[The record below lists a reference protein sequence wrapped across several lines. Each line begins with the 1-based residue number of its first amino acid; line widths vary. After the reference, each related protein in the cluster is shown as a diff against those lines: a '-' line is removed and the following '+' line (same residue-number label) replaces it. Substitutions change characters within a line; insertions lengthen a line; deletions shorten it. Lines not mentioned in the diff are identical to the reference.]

1 MTYKNKSQI
10 HDSHRWLVFGLLSS
24 VYFLVYFHRVSIS
37 VIAQDLLTAFQT
49 HATALGFMSSMY
61 FYLYALEQPL
71 VGYLSD
77 RLGPRR
83 VVGFWS
89 LAAAL
94 GCVLFGL
101 APSIGWAAAGR
112 ALIGLGVGGVY
123 VPAMKALSQWFRR
136 KEFATMTGLLLASG
150 NLGAIMATTPL
161 AWTANTWGW
170 RSSFLII
177 GGVTLGL
184 AFATLLLIRDH
195 EETVESMHK
204 EPALVGEQA
213 GALKG
218 SAPQVL
224 TSLRFWILAAIFFG
238 SFGSYLTFQ
247 GLWATPFLM
256 TTLNLDRLH
265 AAGLNML
272 VPIGFIVGAPLTG
285 WLSDK
290 VFHNKAQILIC
301 ILAMMTGIWVGL
313 TFGAHALGRGGIIPL
328 LLFMGGATGGL
339 GTILWALVRETTP
352 DPILGLTTGLLNPSP
367 FLGAAILQVW
377 TGTILDHVG
386 RVDGIYP
393 PAAYRN
399 AFSVCLVTIA
409 CCLILCT
416 TLRRYLSA
424 SD

>member
-1 MTYKNKSQI
+1 
-10 HDSHRWLVFGLLSS
+10 
-24 VYFLVYFHRVSIS
+24 
-37 VIAQDLLTAFQT
+37 
-49 HATALGFMSSMY
+49 
-61 FYLYALEQPL
+61 

-161 AWTANTWGW
+161 AWMANTWGW

-177 GGVTLGL
+177 GGVTLVL

-204 EPALVGEQA
+204 EPASAGEQA
-213 GALKG
+213 GTLKG

-290 VFHNKAQILIC
+290 VFHNKAHILIC
-301 ILAMMTGIWVGL
+301 ILAMTTGIWVGL
-313 TFGAHALGRGGIIPL
+313 TFGVHALGRGGIIPL

-399 AFSVCLVTIA
+399 AFMVCLVIIA